1 MEEEEKKEVEAW
13 EEEFPHNKPRAS
25 LFLCVGVGPTLPR
38 AAHRDCSVCAIHC
51 LEWFG
56 FRSFSPLPLPSPLPL
71 FYRFGMSFR
80 PMFWRLL
87 RDIFRAK
94 TIRCEAEYRSL
105 YAPQNRAFETDAEPA
120 ESSATAASDAA
131 ERYHNW
137 VKRLTRK

>member
-56 FRSFSPLPLPSPLPL
+56 FRSFSPLPHFPHPLPSPSPFFTGLECL
-71 FYRFGMSFR
+71 FGRCSGGYYEIFSARRRSDAKRNIEAFTPHKTELSNPTPSQPSRAPR
-80 PMFWRLL
+80 PPRTRR
-87 RDIFRAK
+87 RDI
-94 TIRCEAEYRSL
+94 IIG
-105 YAPQNRAFETDAEPA
+105 
-120 ESSATAASDAA
+120 
-131 ERYHNW
+131 
-137 VKRLTRK
+137 